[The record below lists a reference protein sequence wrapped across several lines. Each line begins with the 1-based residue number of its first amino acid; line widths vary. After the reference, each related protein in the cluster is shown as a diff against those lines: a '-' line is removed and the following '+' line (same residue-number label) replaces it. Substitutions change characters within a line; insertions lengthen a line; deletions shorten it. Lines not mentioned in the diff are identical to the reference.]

1 MMEYIVIAVL
11 MAGAGFW
18 IIAPLLKSET
28 RDFSSGADSDESLG
42 QLEAQKESVYA
53 TIRDLEFD
61 LRMGKLSSRDF
72 EELNKQYKKEAVDC
86 LKAIDEFNVHKNEKI
101 GSTEEELDS
110 ELEREI
116 LALRTKKSVEKKCV
130 YCTQCGIKASHSDR
144 FCSACGV
151 KLLKPELSLSQ
162 G

>member
-1 MMEYIVIAVL
+1 MVEYIAIAVL

-18 IIAPLLKSET
+18 ILAPLLKSET
-28 RDFSSGADSDESLG
+28 RDLSPSADPDEILS

-72 EELNKQYKKEAVDC
+72 EELEKQYKKEAVDC
-86 LKAIDEFNVHKNEKI
+86 LKAIDEFNVNNSDMI
-101 GSTEEELDS
+101 GSTEEELDT

-116 LALRTKKSVEKKCV
+116 LALRKKKSVEKKYV
-130 YCTQCGIKASHSDR
+130 YCTQCGFKASHSDR

-151 KLLKPELSLSQ
+151 KLLKAELSLSQ